1 MHNRERKK
9 ILLTIKNI
17 IIKEHHFMHNPDQKK
32 KNHNKRTLFH
42 A

>member
-17 IIKEHHFMHNPDQKK
+17 IIKERHFMHNQIKK
-32 KNHNKRTLFH
+32 KKS
-42 A
+42 